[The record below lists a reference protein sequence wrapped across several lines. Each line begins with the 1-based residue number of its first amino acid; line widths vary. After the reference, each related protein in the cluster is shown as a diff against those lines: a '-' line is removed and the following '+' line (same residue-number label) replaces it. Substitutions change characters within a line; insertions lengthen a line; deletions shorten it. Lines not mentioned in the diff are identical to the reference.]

1 MSDITFSIA
10 ILVTAVVVAI
20 LIAIREETKDKKIT
34 VIYGY
39 PAYSKVWLTVYHYRK
54 KDLWVFEKDDLFADE
69 RPSDWDLNKHY
80 LYAKRGAEA
89 TEEEIEKGFELCRKR
104 GYL

>member
-1 MSDITFSIA
+1 MTDTTTILIA
-10 ILVTAVVVAI
+10 LLI
-20 LIAIREETKDKKIT
+20 LIAIVIAIREWLKDKKVT

-54 KDLWVFEKDDLFADE
+54 KDMWLFERDDLFADE
-69 RPSDWDLNKHY
+69 RPSDWDINKHY
-80 LYAKRGAEA
+80 LYGKRGAEA
-89 TEEEIEKGFELCRKR
+89 TDEEIKKGFELCKER